1 MKRLHALVSGKVQ
14 GVGFRYF
21 TQKQAN
27 TLSLVG
33 IARNLADGRVE
44 VIAEGDEQSLKA
56 LLLWL
61 QQGSPAANVESVSVV
76 ALNEIADCTYSQFST
91 N

>member
-1 MKRLHALVSGKVQ
+1 MKRLHALISGKVQ

-56 LLLWL
+56 LQQWL
-61 QQGSPAANVESVSVV
+61 QRGSPAANVESVSVI
-76 ALNEIADCTYSQFST
+76 ALNEITDRTYSQFST